1 MKVTTFIPET
11 LRIFSAFILLLIS
24 VQVSFG
30 QYSYKDL
37 DEFKKYRQAVELY
50 QKNNFAQVIIL
61 IDEFLTENHKVYE
74 SQFKNI
80 KIHAELLKAQSALYN
95 EDPDGEELL
104 VTFIDKYQPDP
115 QANEALYNLADYYFR
130 GRKYDLAIKY
140 YNRIGNGTLTAEQAG
155 EVAFKLGYSHFV
167 KKEFKEAMTIFEK
180 GRNAGGEY
188 YHDLNYYY
196 GMAAY
201 YEGDYNTAIRS
212 WQIAQEDKTYD
223 RLIPYYL
230 TQIYFANQD
239 YEKLISYALPYTTQE
254 RVQNQ
259 KEINHLVG
267 QSYFEL
273 GDFEKAQPYLE
284 EYEANSGTMRAEDF
298 YQLAYVQYKNGD
310 YEKAIPNFKELSN
323 EKTSMGQ
330 TAMYY
335 LAESYLQ
342 SSNKS
347 SARNAFYNVVQFQ
360 ENMPLR
366 ENALFNYAKLSAEL
380 DFDVDAI
387 NGFSKFLPTS
397 KYYNKAQDL
406 MADVLIN
413 TTNYQKSIEI
423 LEDIEDL
430 SPGLQE
436 AYQTVSLRQAN
447 LDLKEN
453 KLDEALIQFNKSLKY
468 TPSSAMQAES
478 YFWIGEI
485 LNRKKDYPESEV
497 ALNKYLALARTSS
510 VTNPAVNPV
519 FAHYIQGYNYIRSGE
534 NRLAIQSLQQT
545 IEHGVSMASISQ
557 STPGQF
563 DDIIGDAYIRI
574 GDNYFRLS
582 QYGDAATWYQKAAN
596 EKVSGYDYA
605 LYQYAQILSLQGNQS
620 QQVAALD
627 RLLREKPDSEYADLA
642 LFEKADAH
650 IQANQMAAARQP
662 LRVLVQKYKGKSDL
676 INKALFK
683 LGLIEYNLGN
693 SDDALTYYG
702 QILRNN
708 PTSQE
713 SSNALAAIEEIYVI
727 DRGDP
732 DGYFRVLES
741 VPGMK
746 IGQRQKDS
754 LQYSVAGNYF
764 NNGEYENAV
773 NAFGQYLSR
782 YPDGFYALDA
792 YYNRAESNV
801 LLKRFDAALTD
812 YENVIEKGNSSYYK
826 DAVKK
831 AAIIAY
837 NDQQDFTKAL
847 KYYALYEQL
856 ATGGEEQFEAQVN
869 ALNSAF
875 EIGDQEAILVFAQK
889 VKDNP
894 LSNDA
899 QKSLAYFTLAKSKIQ
914 AGKSGDAMNDLQF
927 VVAHSNNQQTA
938 EARYLI
944 AKILY
949 DQNDLA
955 EAAVKVKEAYT
966 QNGAYPQWVAKSLL
980 LNARILIKQDD
991 LFNAKAAVEAVID
1004 NFAGDEVIMDEANT
1018 LLKKINELEAQKSR
1032 IEKSPQNGELEL
1044 DFGSQ

>member
-1 MKVTTFIPET
+1 MKMTI
-11 LRIFSAFILLLIS
+11 LRILPAFIILLTT
-24 VQVSFG
+24 VQFSFA
-30 QYSYKDL
+30 QYSYKDQ

-50 QKNNFAQVIIL
+50 QKNNFPQVVIL

-74 SQFKNI
+74 SQFQNI
-80 KIHAELLKAQSALYN
+80 RVHAELLKAQSALYN

-115 QANEALYNLADYYFR
+115 QANEALYNLADFYFR

-140 YNRIGNGTLTAEQAG
+140 YNRIGNGTLTTEQAG
-155 EVAFKLGYSHFV
+155 QVAFKLGYSHFV
-167 KKEFKEAMTIFEK
+167 KKEFKEAMAAFEK

-201 YEGDYNTAIRS
+201 YEGDYATAIRS
-212 WQIAQEDKTYD
+212 WEVAQDNKTYQK
-223 RLIPYYL
+223 LIPYYL
-230 TQIYFANQD
+230 TQIYFANGD
-239 YEKLISYALPYTTQE
+239 YEKLISYALPYATETGI
-254 RVQNQ
+254 QNQ
-259 KEINHLVG
+259 KEINQLIG

-310 YEKAIPNFKELSN
+310 FAKAIPNFQELSN
-323 EKTSMGQ
+323 EKTAMGQ

-342 SSNKS
+342 SGNKA

-380 DFDVDAI
+380 DYDVDAI
-387 NGFSKFLPTS
+387 NAFSKFLPTS
-397 KYYNKAQDL
+397 QYYNQAQDL

-413 TTNYQKSIEI
+413 TTNYRKSIEI
-423 LEDIEDL
+423 LEQIENL

-436 AYQTVSLRQAN
+436 AYQTVSVRQAN

-453 KLDEALIQFNKSLKY
+453 KLDNALLQFNNSLKY
-468 TPSSAMQAES
+468 TPSSDLQAES
-478 YFWIGEI
+478 FFWIGEI
-485 LNRKKDYPESEV
+485 LNRKKNYPESEA
-497 ALNKYLALARTSS
+497 ALNKYMALAKTSS
-510 VTNPAVNPV
+510 PSNPAVNPV
-519 FAHYIQGYNYIRSGE
+519 FANYIQGYNYIRTGE
-534 NRLAIQSLQQT
+534 NRLAIQSLQRT
-545 IEHGVSMASISQ
+545 IDQGESMATGSQ
-557 STPGQF
+557 AKPENLN
-563 DDIIGDAYIRI
+563 DVIGDAYIRI
-574 GDNYFRLS
+574 GDNYFQLS
-582 QYGDAATWYQKAAN
+582 QYSEAATWYQKAAN
-596 EKVSGYDYA
+596 QKVAGYDYA
-605 LYQYAQILSLQGNQS
+605 LYQYAQILSLQGNES

-627 RLLREKPDSEYADLA
+627 RMLREKPDSRYADMA
-642 LFEKADAH
+642 LFDKADAL
-650 IQANQMAAARQP
+650 IQANQMAQAREP
-662 LRVLVQKYKGKSDL
+662 LRTLIQKYKGKSDL
-676 INKALFK
+676 MNKALFK

-693 SDDALTYYG
+693 GDDALTYYG
-702 QILRNN
+702 QILKNN

-713 SSNALAAIEEIYVI
+713 SSNALSAIEEIYVI

-732 DGYFRVLES
+732 DGYFRILES

-746 IGQRQKDS
+746 IGERQKDS

-773 NAFGQYLSR
+773 DAFGQYLTR
-782 YPDGFYALDA
+782 YPKGFYTLDA

-801 LLKRFDAALTD
+801 LLKRFSAALAD
-812 YENVIEKGNSSYYK
+812 YENVIQKGNSSYYK
-826 DAVKK
+826 EAVKK

-847 KYYALYEQL
+847 KYYTLYEQL
-856 ATGGEEQFEAQVN
+856 ASGGEEQFNAQVN

-875 EIGDQEAILVFAQK
+875 EIGDQKAILVFAEK

-894 LSNDA
+894 LANNA
-899 QKSLAYFTLAKSKIQ
+899 QKSLAHFTLAKSNIE
-914 AGKSGDAMNDLQF
+914 AGKSEAALNDLDF
-927 VVAHSNNQQTA
+927 VVANSNNQQTA

-949 DQNDLA
+949 DQNNLA
-955 EAAVKVKEAYT
+955 EASVKVKEAYT

-980 LNARILIKQDD
+980 LNARILIKQND
-991 LFNAKAAVEAVID
+991 LFNAKAAVEAVVD
-1004 NFAGDEVIMDEANT
+1004 NFANDQVIMEEANA
-1018 LLKKINELEAQKSR
+1018 LLKQINDLETKNSR